1 MDRVE
6 LWLDVPQV
14 DHQKLS
20 DDKIISEQSGNIRK
34 RVIKAREIQK
44 KRFATGK
51 NAKTKG
57 DFETGIMTNSEMG
70 VKELKKYSPISEAVT
85 RILEIAA
92 VKMSLSPRAYHRVIK
107 LARTIADL
115 GGSEKIEEPH
125 MLEALTFRP
134 KIR

>member
-1 MDRVE
+1 RLQQYDRKLSGPIMDRID
-6 LWLDVPQV
+6 LWLEVPEI
-14 DHQKLS
+14 DHTRLKENGKERSEAIRGRVEAARARQAERFKME
-20 DDKIISEQSGNIRK
+20 KIS
-34 RVIKAREIQK
+34 
-44 KRFATGK
+44 T
-51 NAKTKG
+51 NA
-57 DFETGIMTNSEMG
+57 EMG